1 MVTFLL
7 VLIFA
12 AFVSLGLPDSLFGA
26 AWPSI
31 SAATESSNTLAGIY
45 GFIASSATIVSSV
58 FAAKL
63 IKKLGTGKVVILS
76 ILLTAAALI
85 GVPLAV
91 DSHRPFWL
99 ICIAGFELG
108 LGGGAIDAAL
118 NSYVAL
124 HFSERVMN
132 LLHCVFGLGT
142 ASSPLIYAEI
152 LNVNGNWE
160 EGFLA
165 VAGIQIVIAAALVFA
180 LPLWDKVPENAEAAI
195 LEEVSG
201 AQKDTSRY
209 RDIIKI
215 PGLREAGMAFCCY
228 SGYEATVGLWA
239 ATYMYKIR
247 GTGLEAAAGFASL
260 YYFGITAGRIIS
272 SLLVKRF
279 PSGIIGEIGIFTAL
293 FGVLL
298 LLMPLPDIAAGT
310 ALFLLGL
317 GSGPFYPSLMFRIPK
332 IAGASNAVAA
342 TGLAMVF
349 AYTGYTIFPAV
360 SGVIPIGIFPFV
372 TLILIIGAAFFR
384 RLAYSKSNS

>member
-31 SAATESSNTLAGIY
+31 SAATESSNLTGGIY
-45 GFIASSATIVSSV
+45 SFIASSATIVSSV

-63 IKKLGTGKVVILS
+63 INKLGTGKVVILS

-85 GVPLAV
+85 AIPLAV
-91 DSHRPFWL
+91 DSHRPFIV

-132 LLHCVFGLGT
+132 LLHCIFGLGT

-160 EGFLA
+160 EGYLA
-165 VAGIQIVIAAALVFA
+165 VAAIQIVIAAALIFA
-180 LPLWDKVPENAEAAI
+180 LPLWDKIPKNAEAAL
-195 LEEVSG
+195 LEKIGE

-215 PGLREAGMAFCCY
+215 EGIREAGMAFHYYC
-228 SGYEATVGLWA
+228 GFEATVGLWA

-247 GTGLEAAAGFASL
+247 GTGLEAAAGYASL
-260 YYFGITAGRIIS
+260 FYFGITAGRLLSGLLTKRFTAKLIS
-272 SLLVKRF
+272 SVGAILA
-279 PSGIIGEIGIFTAL
+279 IIGVLVL
-293 FGVLL
+293 F
-298 LLMPLPDIAAGT
+298 LPVSDGAAGG
-310 ALFLLGL
+310 ALFLIGL
-317 GSGPFYPSLMFRIPK
+317 GAGPFYPGLMYRIPQ
-332 IAGASNAVAA
+332 ISGDRNAVAA

-349 AYTGYTIFPAV
+349 AYTGYTVFPAIT
-360 SGVIPIGIFPFV
+360 SIIPIGFFPVV
-372 TLILIIGAAFFR
+372 TLILMSGAVFFR
-384 RLAYSKSNS
+384 FYAYKRTKS

>member
-1 MVTFLL
+1 MITFLL
-7 VLIFA
+7 ILIFA

-31 SAATESSNTLAGIY
+31 SAATESSNLTGGIY
-45 GFIASSATIVSSV
+45 SFIASSATIVSSV

-63 IKKLGTGKVVILS
+63 INKLGTGKVVILS

-85 GVPLAV
+85 SIPLAV
-91 DSHRPFWL
+91 DSHRPFFI

-142 ASSPLIYAEI
+142 ASSPLIYAQI

-160 EGFLA
+160 EGYLA
-165 VAGIQIVIAAALVFA
+165 VAAIQIAIAAALIFA
-180 LPLWDKVPENAEAAI
+180 LPLWDKVPKNAEAAL
-195 LEEVSG
+195 LEKIGE

-215 PGLREAGMAFCCY
+215 EGMREAGMAFHYYC
-228 SGYEATVGLWA
+228 GFEATVGLWA

-247 GTGLEAAAGFASL
+247 GTGLEAAAGYASL
-260 YYFGITAGRIIS
+260 FYFGITAGRLLS
-272 SLLVKRF
+272 SILAKRF
-279 PSGIIGEIGIFTAL
+279 TAKLISNVGIAIALTGILML
-293 FGVLL
+293 F
-298 LLMPLPDIAAGT
+298 LPVSDGAAGA
-310 ALFLLGL
+310 ALFLIGL
-317 GSGPFYPSLMFRIPK
+317 GAGPFYPGLMYRIPQ
-332 IAGASNAVAA
+332 ISGEGNAIAA
-342 TGLAMVF
+342 TGLSMVF
-349 AYTGYTIFPAV
+349 AYTGFTVFPAV
-360 SGVIPIGIFPFV
+360 TSVVPIGFFPV
-372 TLILIIGAAFFR
+372 ITLILMCGAVFFR
-384 RLAYSKSNS
+384 YSAYKRIKS